1 MHAVAQFA
9 VAYLVVFAMLNV
21 GLRTRWSAVLQEFHN
36 PRRILTGVGAI
47 DLAVPLVALIVVQV
61 VHVPPEVAKL
71 FLLFAICPAAPLVLP
86 SLQKRGA
93 VGSVGL
99 ALVVVLL
106 AAAVVTVP
114 AWVWIL
120 DRAHSVP
127 IDTYAK
133 DVALMLVGKLLLPL
147 IVGMSIRAH
156 SDRMA
161 TIVERIATVAFIVC
175 VAFAVWVT
183 VKLGAA
189 SLGRVT
195 GLIAFAAL
203 LIFAGDALLV
213 SKLAP
218 KSDLVLRSAI
228 SSIASRGNPAL
239 ALAVIAQNDPS
250 LHWAGLVAAY
260 VIFRAFALLPFEL
273 RARHLE
279 DQRHQSA

>member
-1 MHAVAQFA
+1 MQVVAQFA

-21 GLRTRWSAVLQEFHN
+21 GLRTSWSAVVQEFRQ
-36 PRRILTGVGAI
+36 PRRILLGVGAI
-47 DLAVPLVALIVVQV
+47 DLAVPLVALIVVQLI
-61 VHVPPEVAKL
+61 HVPPEVAKL

-86 SLQKRGA
+86 SLQRRGA
-93 VGSVGL
+93 AGSVGL

-106 AAAVVTVP
+106 AAAVVTIP

-120 DRAHSVP
+120 DRAHPVP

-147 IVGMSIRAH
+147 VVGMTIRAH

-175 VAFAVWVT
+175 VVFAIWVV
-183 VKLGAA
+183 VKVGAA
-189 SLGRVT
+189 SLGKIT

-218 KSDLVLRSAI
+218 KGDPALRSAI
-228 SSIASRGNPAL
+228 SSIAVRGNPAL

-250 LHWAGLVAAY
+250 LNWAGLVAAY
-260 VIFRAFALLPFEL
+260 VIFRTFALLPFEL
-273 RARHLE
+273 RARQVE
-279 DQRHQSA
+279 EQRHQSA